1 MAATLRPE
9 ITSLIVAARSGDR
22 RAMDLLLAAAQP
34 DIRRF
39 ARKSC
44 RHANDIDDAV
54 QDAMWSVNRHVAALL
69 NIAAFPAWLMMVV
82 TRACWRMARRAMGG
96 EQIEPLEN
104 DLRLAQRPEAELRLD
119 LAAAIQ
125 SLPDHY
131 RDILLLRDIEEHTIN
146 EIACLRDLSR
156 ETVKA
161 RLHRARALVR
171 EYLKD

>member
-1 MAATLRPE
+1 MAATIPPDVH
-9 ITSLIVAARSGDR
+9 SLIVAARSGDP
-22 RAMDLLLAAAQP
+22 RAMELLLVASQP

-39 ARKSC
+39 ARSSC

-54 QDAMWSVNRHVAALL
+54 QDAMWSVNRHVATLL
-69 NIAAFPAWLMMVV
+69 SVAAFPAWLMMLV
-82 TRACWRMARRAMGG
+82 TRACWRLARRALGG
-96 EQIEPLEN
+96 EQIELFEN
-104 DLRLAQRPEAELRLD
+104 DLRLSERPEAELRLD
-119 LAAAIQ
+119 LSAAIQ

-131 RDILLLRDIEEHTIN
+131 RDILLLRDIQEHTIN
-146 EIACLRDLSR
+146 EIASMRDLSR